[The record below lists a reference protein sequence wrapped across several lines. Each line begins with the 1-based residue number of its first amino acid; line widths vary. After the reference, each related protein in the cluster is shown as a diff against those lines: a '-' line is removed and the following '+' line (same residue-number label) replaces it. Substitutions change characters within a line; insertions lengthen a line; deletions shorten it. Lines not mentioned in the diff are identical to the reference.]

1 MTITDTVLLVCVIG
15 MMLVAIAVTAGAVFG
30 WAARRWR

>member
-1 MTITDTVLLVCVIG
+1 MTITDAVLLVTVSGTVLL
-15 MMLVAIAVTAGAVFG
+15 AAAVTAGAVFG